1 MESRRPA
8 DDKAFVCAFRG
19 RRDNYQVPVA
29 LAEAGKL
36 DQFITDFYVEGPMRT
51 FARLLPAPLAK
62 KVSSRWHSGIPS
74 GKVRSLW
81 LTTARE
87 HIRHAFG
94 IAHGRTYSIL
104 DEHYS
109 LAARDRVRK
118 TKGNLFLYSP
128 YAWEAFAA
136 TYSHQPRKILFQFH
150 PHIDFERRVLTRE
163 LKADSQRMG
172 LDVRQNE
179 TEFSASTRI
188 EQRNNSW
195 QHADLI
201 ICASSFTRQTL
212 VEAGAD
218 PRLCKVVPYGVDLP
232 DEKAGIAPSRDRFEA
247 LFVGSGIQR
256 KGLHHLITAWMRA
269 NMPADSRLTL
279 VCRNID
285 SAMDNLAR
293 QDSSIRLLHG
303 VSKEEL
309 SNLYCI
315 SSIFVMPSL
324 IEGFGQV
331 YLEALSFGCPV
342 VGTPHTGLPD
352 LGGEEDGIFTVTP
365 GNIDQLRELLSRLA
379 VTLPGNLHI
388 RRQARLCASRF
399 PWSRFRAG
407 LRSLL

>member
-1 MESRRPA
+1 MESRRPG

-19 RRDNYQVPVA
+19 RRDNYQIPVG

-36 DQFITDFYVEGPMRT
+36 DQFITDFYADGPIRT

-104 DEHYS
+104 DRYYS
-109 LAARDRVRK
+109 IAARDRARK
-118 TKGNLFLYSP
+118 TKSSLFLYSP
-128 YAWEAFAA
+128 YAWEAFTAA
-136 TYSHQPRKILFQFH
+136 YSHRPRKILFQFH
-150 PHIDFERRVLTRE
+150 PHIDFERRVLTKDLE
-163 LKADSQRMG
+163 AHSQIG
-172 LDVRQNE
+172 CLDVRQNE
-179 TEFSASTRI
+179 MKLSAPVRA
-188 EQRNNSW
+188 EQRNGSW
-195 QHADLI
+195 KHADLI

-218 PRLCKVVPYGVDLP
+218 PKLCKVIPYGVDLP
-232 DEKAGIAPSRDRFEA
+232 REEAGKARSKDRFEV

-256 KGLHHLITAWMRA
+256 KGLHHLIMAWMA
-269 NMPADSRLTL
+269 AKMPKGSRLTL
-279 VCRNID
+279 VCRNIHP
-285 SAMDNLAR
+285 AMDKLAR
-293 QDSSIRLLHG
+293 QDSSIRLLQR

-352 LGGEEDGIFTVTP
+352 LGGEGDGILTVTP
-365 GNIDQLRELLSRLA
+365 GNIDELRELLSRLA
-379 VTLPGNLHI
+379 VTLPGNPHI